1 MLQMI
6 PQISALICIAYIFH
20 CKYAGVLNLCV
31 LFLYVVIIIII
42 MLHCAFIMKYCF
54 VISVVLVVI
63 TGCFMMV
70 SQSS

>member
-1 MLQMI
+1 MQMI
-6 PQISALICIAYIFH
+6 PLIIALICIAYIFH

-42 MLHCAFIMKYCF
+42 MLLCAFIMKYCF
-54 VISVVLVVI
+54 IISVVVVVI

>member
-6 PQISALICIAYIFH
+6 PQISALICIAYIFQ
-20 CKYAGVLNLCV
+20 CKYGGVLNLYV
-31 LFLYVVIIIII
+31 LFLYVVIIII

-54 VISVVLVVI
+54 VISVVVVVI
-63 TGCFMMV
+63 TGCFMM